1 MAFWKPGTVAPG
13 ISVDRE
19 AEKETS
25 ENLVT
30 FVDHGSN
37 LSIQQQ
43 RKILPIFK
51 SRDQILYLVEQYQ
64 TTIIVGQTGCGKST
78 QLPQYLHEAGWT
90 ANGRIV
96 ACTQP
101 RRVAA
106 ITVADRV
113 ASEMNVKLGKEVGY
127 SIRFEECYD
136 PNLTSIKYMTDGM
149 LFRET
154 FLDPLLTQ
162 YSVIMI
168 DEAHERSL
176 YTDLLLGIL
185 KKIQKKRP
193 ELRLIISS
201 ATLDAEAFY
210 EFFNTNTANDS
221 SKDNVSIISLE
232 GRMFPVD
239 VHYLEEPCQ
248 DYVETAIQTAFDIHV
263 KEPPGDI
270 LIFLTGRD
278 EIDHAVGEIFQRAT
292 TLPRSAMK
300 INPLPI
306 YAGLPSEQQL
316 EIFEQTPQN
325 TRKVV
330 VATNIAEASITI
342 EGIVYVID
350 CGFVKLRAYNPK
362 TGMESLTVVP
372 ISKSSAQQRAG
383 RAGRIMP
390 GKAYRLYT
398 EDSFYRLRDASI
410 PEIQRNNLAQVVLQL
425 KALGIDNVLRF
436 DFMTPPP
443 AELMIRALE
452 LLYSLKALDDYG
464 RLTMPLGMQLAEFPV
479 DPMLGKILLDS
490 YKFQCAEEM
499 LTIAAMISVQNVFV
513 TPSNPSTEFEDEK
526 RKFAV
531 EEGDHITSLNVFK
544 AFITR
549 GKKSA
554 RWCHQ
559 RYLNFR
565 ALSRALSI
573 REQLKKYLERFDVPI
588 ESCGNDTVKIRKCL
602 VSGYFAHAA
611 KMQSDGSFRSV
622 RDNVELHVH
631 PSSVLFTRNAPW
643 VIFHEVVST
652 TKSYMRELTV
662 IDPAWLTEL
671 APHFY
676 EIRKTSLP
684 AH

>member
-13 ISVDRE
+13 TSVDRE
-19 AEKETS
+19 AEKESS
-25 ENLVT
+25 ENIVT
-30 FVDHGSN
+30 FVNLSSN
-37 LSIQQQ
+37 LSVQQQ
-43 RKILPIFK
+43 RKRLPIFK
-51 SRDQILYLVEQYQ
+51 SRDQVLFLVEKYQ
-64 TTIIVGQTGCGKST
+64 TTIIVGQTGCGKTTHTDICNSFN
-78 QLPQYLHEAGWT
+78 LLEIPQYLHEAGWT
-90 ANGRIV
+90 AGDRVI

-106 ITVADRV
+106 TTVAGRV
-113 ASEMNVKLGKEVGY
+113 ASEMNVKLGEEVGY
-127 SIRFEECYD
+127 NIRFEECYD
-136 PNLTSIKYMTDGM
+136 LNLTRIKYMTDGM

-154 FLDPLLTQ
+154 FLDPLLSQ

-176 YTDLLLGIL
+176 YTDILLGIL

-193 ELRLIISS
+193 ELRIIISS
-201 ATLDAEAFY
+201 ATLDAEVFY
-210 EFFNTNTANDS
+210 DFYNTNSTNDS

-232 GRMFPVD
+232 GRTFPVD
-239 VHYLEEPCQ
+239 IHYLEEPCQ
-248 DYVETAIQTAFDIHV
+248 DYVEAAIQTVFDIHV

-270 LIFLTGRD
+270 IIFLTGRD
-278 EIDHAVGEIFQRAT
+278 EIDNTVGEILQRAT
-292 TLPRSAMK
+292 TLPRSVMK
-300 INPLPI
+300 IKPLPI
-306 YAGLPSEQQL
+306 YAGLSSEQQL
-316 EIFEQTPQN
+316 EVFEQTPFN

-350 CGFVKLRAYNPK
+350 CGFVKVRAFSPK

-372 ISKSSAQQRAG
+372 VSKASAQQRAG
-383 RAGRIMP
+383 RAGRVMP

-398 EDSFYRLRDASI
+398 EDSFYRLRDSSI
-410 PEIQRNNLAQVVLQL
+410 PEIQRSNLAQVVLHL

-452 LLYSLKALDDYG
+452 LLYSLRALDDYG
-464 RLTMPLGMQLAEFPV
+464 RLTMPLGMQLSEFPV
-479 DPMLGKILLDS
+479 DPMLGKI
-490 YKFQCAEEM
+490 
-499 LTIAAMISVQNVFV
+499 NVFV
-513 TPSNPSTEFEDEK
+513 TPSNSSAEFEDEK

-531 EEGDHITSLNVFK
+531 EEGDHITLLNVFN

-559 RYLNFR
+559 HCLNFR

-573 REQLKKYLERFDVPI
+573 RQQLKKYLERFDVPI

-602 VSGYFAHAA
+602 SSGYFAHAA
-611 KMQSDGSFRSV
+611 KMQLDGSFRTI
-622 RDNVELHVH
+622 RDNVELHIH

-643 VIFHEVVST
+643 VIFHEVVET
-652 TKSYMRELTV
+652 TKAFMRELTV
-662 IDPAWLTEL
+662 IDPVWLTEL

-676 EIRKTSLP
+676 EIKKTSLP
-684 AH
+684 TH